1 MRKVPSTPGSSGSQ
15 AVPDS
20 AREPKLL
27 DRLSEEIRVRGY
39 SARTL
44 EAYSGWVRRFI
55 LFHQKRHPHELGAP
69 EVEAFL
75 SDLATTHRVSASTQN
90 QALAAILF
98 LYSRVLGTRL
108 PWMDE
113 IVRAKRPVRL
123 PAVLSRA
130 EVRAVIA
137 ALDEPVRLLVAM
149 MYGGGLRLLE
159 AAMVRVKDVSFEQR
173 RIIVRDGKGKK
184 DRAATL
190 AAELIPALRTHLLQ
204 VEAQHQRDLS
214 IGAGWVAMPNA
225 LDEKYPTAGR
235 SWPWQWV
242 FPAARIYRDRETG
255 QRRRHHLHETTIQR
269 AIHVAGR
276 VTRLPKRVTPHV
288 FRHSFATHLLEDGYD
303 IRTIQELLGHADVS
317 TTMIYTHLVDRGPRG
332 VRSPADQAL
341 AGLFGL
347 GGPPE
352 RG

>member
-1 MRKVPSTPGSSGSQ
+1 
-15 AVPDS
+15 
-20 AREPKLL
+20 
-27 DRLSEEIRVRGY
+27 
-39 SARTL
+39 
-44 EAYSGWVRRFI
+44 
-55 LFHQKRHPHELGAP
+55 
-69 EVEAFL
+69 
-75 SDLATTHRVSASTQN
+75 
-90 QALAAILF
+90 
-98 LYSRVLGTRL
+98 
-108 PWMDE
+108 MDE
-113 IVRAKRPVRL
+113 IVRAKRPIRL

-130 EVRAVIA
+130 EVREVIA
-137 ALDEPVRLLVAM
+137 ALDEPVRPLVAM

-173 RIIVRDGKGKK
+173 RIIVRDGKGRK

-190 AAELIPALRTHLLQ
+190 AAELIPALRAHLED

-214 IGAGWVAMPNA
+214 IGAGWVAMPDA
-225 LDEKYPTAGR
+225 LGAKYPTAGR

-352 RG
+352 RD